1 MPRWLVSRPIDG
13 QCNES
18 ELAAYRVLSH
28 LDDTWTVRWGYQYL
42 SDNTAREGDFLIL
55 GPDGKLLVLEVKKR
69 DRVFLRTGASDGSTA
84 NRSADVDQ
92 VQSQK
97 AGVIAAL
104 KEVLK
109 DNPSRDFEVPFTSP
123 AIFAAKGSSF
133 DRRSKA
139 FPISVLRGAAT
150 LAELPTHWADLTAGG
165 SAVKKLDRIRHL
177 FSLAYGDASPEAE
190 AKFLSVTDRLI
201 LDRLSADLSLLDSLA
216 GNRQILVRGGAGS
229 GKTWMADRYA
239 RNLAKEGKNVLFICY
254 NKALGSGLK
263 RDFSR
268 TGRKKDAGSVT
279 MHTWESLAEE
289 LAKRFHSQMPEKPS
303 SKAGLDAYYEES
315 LPHAMLEAVTS
326 PGFEAR
332 FDALVVDEAQD
343 HNTSPVNWWEIYLAQ
358 LKQGT
363 EATVGIFYDPAQRP
377 AFRKGTFDI
386 DAVSGIFSQPA
397 HFRILETRR
406 YTRPVFDFLKSLDS
420 SETKALVEGL
430 HATRLHA
437 GPEVVLVTHPSLD
450 AAKAAAST
458 LLKKWFTN
466 NLVAPADTLV
476 LTRKDPFSGTN
487 PIFRNCET
495 FAGETLVAADVPHA
509 LEKGN
514 LRAASFNKSKGLDA
528 RAVILLDTYPWQDL
542 PPGQRVG
549 FWIAASRARQLLA
562 ICAHGKV

>member
-1 MPRWLVSRPIDG
+1 MPRWLVSRPIDDL
-13 QCNES
+13 CNES

-69 DRVFLRTGASDGSTA
+69 DRVFFRTGASDGSTA
-84 NRSADVDQ
+84 SRSADVDQ

-97 AGVIAAL
+97 AGVLAAL
-104 KEVLK
+104 QEVFNA
-109 DNPSRDFEVPFTSP
+109 NPARDFEMPFIIP

-133 DRRSKA
+133 DRRSKS
-139 FPISVLRGAAT
+139 FPISFLRGAAT
-150 LAELPTHWADLTAGG
+150 LAELPTHWADLTASG
-165 SAVKKLDRIRHL
+165 SAVKNPAHVCNL
-177 FSLAYGDASPEAE
+177 FSRAYGDASPEAE
-190 AKFLSVTDRLI
+190 AKFLSATDRLI
-201 LDRLSADLSLLDSLA
+201 LDRLSADLSVLKSLA

-239 RNLAKEGKNVLFICY
+239 RNLAKEGKSVLFICY

-263 RDFSR
+263 RDFFR

-289 LAKRFHSQMPEKPS
+289 LAASFHSQMPRKPE
-303 SKAGLDAYYEES
+303 SKAQLDTYYEES
-315 LPHAMLEAVTS
+315 LPNAMLEAVTS
-326 PGFEAR
+326 QGFEPR

-358 LKQGT
+358 LKEGR
-363 EATVGIFYDPAQRP
+363 EAKVGIFYDPAQRP
-377 AFRKGTFDI
+377 AFRTGDFDI
-386 DAVSGIFSQPA
+386 AVVSQRFSQPA

-406 YTRPVFDFLKSLDS
+406 YTRPVFNFLQSLDS
-420 SETKALVEGL
+420 DQTKALVQGI
-430 HATRLHA
+430 HATHLHA
-437 GPEVVLVTHPSLD
+437 GPEVLQVTHPSLD
-450 AAKAAAST
+450 AAKAATST
-458 LLKKWFTN
+458 LLKKWFKN
-466 NLVAPADTLV
+466 KLVDPADTLV

-487 PIFRNCET
+487 PVFRNCET

-528 RAVILLDTYPWQDL
+528 RAVILLDTYPWQAL

-562 ICAHGKV
+562 IYAHGKV